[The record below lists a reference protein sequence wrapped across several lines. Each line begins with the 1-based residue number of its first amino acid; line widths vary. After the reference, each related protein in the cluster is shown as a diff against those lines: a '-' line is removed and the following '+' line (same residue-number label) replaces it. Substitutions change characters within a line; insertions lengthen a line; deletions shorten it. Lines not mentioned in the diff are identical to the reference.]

1 MLFSSVCFGFF
12 PFIETYSYI
21 DILRLL
27 GEKGDVILIRKDYI
41 SGMQGSSGSGKS
53 DGTRK
58 RIEFQEGEKVYFV
71 ENHRT
76 VRPASVIRRRGDFYP
91 ISIGS
96 GGITLRASRLYATEE
111 EAQNSILNK
120 GQNLRIPSSTMEV
133 SNQRGYHS
141 LYNYVN
147 DYSPYGI

>member
-1 MLFSSVCFGFF
+1 M
-12 PFIETYSYI
+12 
-21 DILRLL
+21 
-27 GEKGDVILIRKDYI
+27 IRKDYI

-76 VRPASVIRRRGDFYP
+76 VRPASVIRRRGDFYT
-91 ISIGS
+91 ISIES

-120 GQNLRIPSSTMEV
+120 EQNLRIPSSTMEV

>member
-12 PFIETYSYI
+12 PFIKTYSYI

-27 GEKGDVILIRKDYI
+27 GEKRDVILIRKDYI
-41 SGMQGSSGSGKS
+41 FGMQGSSGSGKS

-76 VRPASVIRRRGDFYP
+76 VRPA
-91 ISIGS
+91 
-96 GGITLRASRLYATEE
+96 
-111 EAQNSILNK
+111 
-120 GQNLRIPSSTMEV
+120 
-133 SNQRGYHS
+133 
-141 LYNYVN
+141 
-147 DYSPYGI
+147 